1 MQPITGTHGI
11 RQSRMRINIYGICI
25 ACVPLSLR
33 SNLSFYLSSVS
44 KATAGLSPA
53 PSRKQGNNLKPS
65 RAYPVPARRHPTF
78 LNQ

>member
-33 SNLSFYLSSVS
+33 SNLSFLPFFRVKSN
-44 KATAGLSPA
+44 GGPA
-53 PSRKQGNNLKPS
+53 PGSFPQAGKQP
-65 RAYPVPARRHPTF
+65 
-78 LNQ
+78 